1 MNQQIYHG
9 NLTPA
14 NLSRSLTA
22 HFSRGNYQ
30 VRKFGNADETVIQI
44 STVARP
50 SSGGQTSLNITI
62 QAVEDGV
69 MVTVGKQ
76 AVLGVAAS
84 LGVSAL
90 AAIRNP
96 LSLLGRLDDIA
107 QDIESLQLS
116 DDIWQVIESTV
127 KDSAPVLNYQT
138 TCAVSNVPIAPQQ
151 TPSANLPASCAALL
165 WEISNPLLAGIAA
178 LSSPKA
184 QPFAQIAKIRN
195 DSGLHKPRERFMKL
209 HNAMTDIPGI
219 IVGHAQNDQALTG
232 CTVIICPEGTT
243 GGVDQ
248 RGGAPGTRETDL
260 LRPMHLVNHVDA
272 ILLGGGFSLWPGR
285 SQRRHA
291 ISRRTWSRG

>member
-14 NLSRSLTA
+14 KLSRSLTA

-127 KDSAPVLNYQT
+127 KDFGASLELSDNLRRLECAYCATANPVGEPSCIMCGAPLGNIQPT
-138 TCAVSNVPIAPQQ
+138 TCRHCGFVITKS
-151 TPSANLPASCAALL
+151 T
-165 WEISNPLLAGIAA
+165 
-178 LSSPKA
+178 
-184 QPFAQIAKIRN
+184 
-195 DSGLHKPRERFMKL
+195 
-209 HNAMTDIPGI
+209 
-219 IVGHAQNDQALTG
+219 
-232 CTVIICPEGTT
+232 TVCPNCKNT
-243 GGVDQ
+243 Q
-248 RGGAPGTRETDL
+248 
-260 LRPMHLVNHVDA
+260 
-272 ILLGGGFSLWPGR
+272 
-285 SQRRHA
+285 
-291 ISRRTWSRG
+291 